1 VHVTQPAANGVDL
14 ALVAEACKKSGM
26 IWVQVPGSR
35 PRAAWHV
42 WHAGPDGEAAYVVT
56 GDGEQELPGIENADQ
71 VLVTVR
77 SKDKGGRL
85 VTWLATSTRVEPGSP
100 EWDGVVPALVGNRLN
115 ARDGDAA
122 ADRWATNA
130 RVTRLRPTGQVPEKP
145 GQLPTDPLTAP
156 PPPSPA
162 TTRTPVPFVFGRRA
176 VRRH

>member
-1 VHVTQPAANGVDL
+1 LDL

-26 IWVQVPGSR
+26 IWVYLPGSG

-42 WHAGPDGEAAYVVT
+42 WHAGPDGEAAYVVS
-56 GDGEQELPGIENADQ
+56 GDGEQDLPGIENVDR

-85 VTWLATSTRVEPGSP
+85 VTWLATAQQVEPGSA
-100 EWDGVVPALVGNRLN
+100 EWESAVPALIGNRLN

-122 ADRWATNA
+122 AERWAASA
-130 RVTRLRPTGQVPEKP
+130 RVTRLRPTGEVPEKP

-162 TTRTPVPFVFGRRA
+162 TTRTPMPFVFGRRK